1 MTRRT
6 IRIIREILAYLFAS
20 KMVVFGVAKILGA
33 QFRIPPA
40 TYETKLKDLSGFEL
54 MWGFFARN
62 YEFSLMIGVVEL
74 LVALFVIFP
83 RTRLFGLMMAVPI
96 YANLLAMNILFE
108 VKFAIAHTI
117 FDAVL
122 VGFLLY
128 PCRKDLFD
136 FFYRNSGRVSG
147 EKYAQPEGFMRK
159 APWIF
164 ACILVPLY
172 IAGMAYLVIKF

>member
-1 MTRRT
+1 MKA
-6 IRIIREILAYLFAS
+6 IRIIREILAYLFAC
-20 KMVVFGVAKILGA
+20 KMVVFGVAKILGT

-40 TYETKLKDLSGFEL
+40 TYETRLKDLSGFEL

-62 YEFSLMIGVVEL
+62 YEFSLMIGLVEL
-74 LVALFVIFP
+74 LVALFVVFP

-128 PCRKDLFD
+128 PYRKDLFN
-136 FFYRNSGRVSG
+136 FFYRNAGRM
-147 EKYAQPEGFMRK
+147 AQEQDHWHTGVMRK
-159 APWIF
+159 IPWLF
-164 ACILVPLY
+164 AGFLVPLY
-172 IAGMAYLVIKF
+172 IALMAYIVLT